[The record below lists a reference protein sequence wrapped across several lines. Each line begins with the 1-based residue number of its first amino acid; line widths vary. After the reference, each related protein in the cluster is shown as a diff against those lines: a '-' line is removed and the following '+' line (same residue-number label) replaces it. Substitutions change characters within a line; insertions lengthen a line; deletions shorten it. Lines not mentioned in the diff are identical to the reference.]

1 MRIRELAL
9 PHLASDVADVVT
21 LSIGGFSG
29 VPRDGLS
36 IKRFLEHADEQLY
49 KAKERGRNR
58 YSVASTHE

>member
-1 MRIRELAL
+1 
-9 PHLASDVADVVT
+9 
-21 LSIGGFSG
+21 